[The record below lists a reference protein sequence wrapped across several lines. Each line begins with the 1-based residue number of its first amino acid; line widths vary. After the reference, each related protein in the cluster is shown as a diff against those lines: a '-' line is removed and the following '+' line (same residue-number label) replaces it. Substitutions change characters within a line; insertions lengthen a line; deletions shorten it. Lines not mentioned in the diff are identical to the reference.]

1 MYGTNNRSPA
11 DAEVIDVLIAI
22 SNVSARLAR
31 KLTIL
36 AAQSKSEYYHAWE
49 HLFSGL
55 RAPCDRCILTLEST
69 HYI

>member
-11 DAEVIDVLIAI
+11 DEEAIDVLIAI

-36 AAQSKSEYYHAWE
+36 AAQSK
-49 HLFSGL
+49 L
-55 RAPCDRCILTLEST
+55 RRTRLCLRTQLLRTP
-69 HYI
+69 

>member
-36 AAQSKSEYYHAWE
+36 AAQSKSEEALLKDVEGLDHA
-49 HLFSGL
+49 
-55 RAPCDRCILTLEST
+55 
-69 HYI
+69 